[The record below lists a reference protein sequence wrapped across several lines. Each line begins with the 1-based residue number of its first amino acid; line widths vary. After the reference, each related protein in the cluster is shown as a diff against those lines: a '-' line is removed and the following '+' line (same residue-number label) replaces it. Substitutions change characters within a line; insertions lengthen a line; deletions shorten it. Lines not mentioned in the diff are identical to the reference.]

1 MGYQNESASP
11 NKYSGMKDYCTQ
23 QVTKK
28 LEKVLAKSTA
38 REAEMKALKPS
49 FEYRPIV
56 NQETLVPVAAIDGG
70 IAVLFPNEV
79 SETKLLKIAVGI
91 PPQWQGW
98 FSKENLEEFS
108 HVFTGQLRWP
118 QGTGQNFDEVVQDMI
133 STAFNTPVVKEAM
146 NILAISEE
154 EFNKALWDRVN
165 HFSKGQKKLKDFED
179 NLRELMECS
188 AMVVFTCHQSKNQKL
203 LAHFSKQALKIP
215 YLLIKDGTLYPSKM
229 TLSGRISDA
238 ISEWFNHPDNYV
250 IGVIK
255 NSRFVNKDNI
265 WAKVIEEYAS
275 EVKSHTFFR
284 LPASVETEI
293 DKDSDNHPFRR
304 YFLSL
309 FGGQAIYEIQIP
321 KVLTQDEEK
330 LKFLL
335 TVITEQVTF
344 SYGGSISTNSYAHER
359 ASLPEVEARY
369 LTQNLRDELGTLL
382 KAHKEKKN
390 EQS

>member
-1 MGYQNESASP
+1 MGYQNESAAP
-11 NKYSGMKDYCTQ
+11 NKYTGMKDYCEQ

-28 LEKVLAKSTA
+28 LEKVMKKSND
-38 REAEMKALKPS
+38 REEEIKALKPS
-49 FEYRPIV
+49 FEYRPVV

-79 SETKLLKIAVGI
+79 SETKLLKVAVGI
-91 PPQWQGW
+91 PPQWSGW
-98 FSKENLEEFS
+98 FTKEKLEEFT
-108 HVFTGQLRWP
+108 HIFTGQLRWP
-118 QGTGQNFDEVVQDMI
+118 EGTGQEFDDIVEDMI
-133 STAFNTPVVKEAM
+133 KTAMNTPVVKEMM
-146 NILAISEE
+146 NILTISEE
-154 EFNKALWDRVN
+154 DFNSAIWDRVN
-165 HFSKGQKKLKDFED
+165 HFRKGQNKLQGFED
-179 NLRELMECS
+179 NVRELIECS
-188 AMVVFTCHQSKNQKL
+188 AMVVFTYHQGRNKKL
-203 LAHFSKQALKIP
+203 LEHFTKYSLKIP

-229 TLSGRISDA
+229 TLSGKLSDA

-265 WAKVIEEYAS
+265 WSKVITDYAA

-284 LPASVETEI
+284 VPKKVELAI
-293 DKDSDNHPFRR
+293 DKNSDDLPYRR

-309 FGGQAIYEIQIP
+309 FGGQSIYEIQIP
-321 KVLTQDEEK
+321 KELTQDDEK

-335 TVITEQVTF
+335 TVIAEQVTF
-344 SYGGSISTNSYAHER
+344 NYGGSISTNSYAHER

-369 LTQNLRDELGTLL
+369 LTQNLRSELGQLL

-390 EQS
+390 D